1 MTVHAL
7 KMHYCKF
14 FFKNCQPTASDRSVQ
29 VSPSQHALCDSVAVG
44 LCCVYE
50 YVYYDL
56 LPLLVLWE
64 LNLWLN
70 YCRAKWC
77 YGSCWSWRAEP
88 RWFYFWCH
96 WRCKWCVPYT
106 VIYYQYCS
114 HSVCTF
120 LCLCLS
126 LKWLNDSISILP
138 ATTYLSCK
146 GSRCTRRTVT
156 MPSLWLCWWHGTYS
170 AMIFAI
176 LIGALTASDALSTR
190 FCSNNLPCIQRIRG
204 TVWLCALQ
212 IHIYITFTLYT
223 GRWRHDVLNLS
234 VHSSSICLSD
244 TKLVNCLFWKWMNQ
258 FNASWHKW
266 SMRQSH
272 EMIIF
277 GGQINFG
284 GLA

>member
-1 MTVHAL
+1 
-7 KMHYCKF
+7 MHYCKF

-146 GSRCTRRTVT
+146 GSRCTRTPYGYHAVTVAVLMTWNLFCDDLCDPDRSIDSFWRT
-156 MPSLWLCWWHGTYS
+156 L
-170 AMIFAI
+170 
-176 LIGALTASDALSTR
+176 
-190 FCSNNLPCIQRIRG
+190 N
-204 TVWLCALQ
+204 
-212 IHIYITFTLYT
+212 TFLFEQS
-223 GRWRHDVLNLS
+223 S
-234 VHSSSICLSD
+234 VHS
-244 TKLVNCLFWKWMNQ
+244 
-258 FNASWHKW
+258 AH
-266 SMRQSH
+266 
-272 EMIIF
+272 
-277 GGQINFG
+277 
-284 GLA
+284 